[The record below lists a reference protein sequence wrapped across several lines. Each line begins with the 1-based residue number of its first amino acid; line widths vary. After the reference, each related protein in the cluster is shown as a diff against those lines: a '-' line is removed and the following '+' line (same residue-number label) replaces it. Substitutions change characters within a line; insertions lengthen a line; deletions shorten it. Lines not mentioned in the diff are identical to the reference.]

1 MVGSGKGRGRDRP
14 AGAVGFYVVAVM
26 SMVVSVDTSWR
37 FFDHN
42 LHITD
47 VRERV
52 VMFAVLEVALIACG
66 YGMRANVGAHGRP
79 GAPRLVAWVL
89 CGMAGYMAWQLSGVA
104 EGIARVTL
112 GPVLG
117 LVMLHLA
124 LGIEIRAGHAR
135 TTGWARVAHELRER
149 LLSRLGLADDTRDA
163 LARTRDRAVTRAA
176 RLALAGRLVPWRAVR
191 LTRALRAANVAH
203 DEAAQHRLLAEL
215 ATARHAGELAGL
227 PLESPWRSPRLQPAD
242 TATATSTA
250 TSMAT
255 ATSTAAASA
264 MAAASDSAGR
274 TEVRADRVGMS
285 TPSRGTSGGKA
296 GGKDKRVPRVSK
308 ADYLARARAELAAAA
323 PDTTV
328 TAGWVQRVVP
338 DISRSMSYVVVA
350 ELTADP
356 TTDPTAG
363 TSADG
368 AVAGGGVDGA
378 ESVRLVSVNGSA
390 R

>member
-1 MVGSGKGRGRDRP
+1 MGWRDTKHDDTRATTRGSGRARP
-14 AGAVGFYVVAVM
+14 GGALGFYVVAVM

-47 VRERV
+47 IRERV

-66 YGMRANVGAHGRP
+66 YGMRANVQRHGRP

-135 TTGWARVAHELRER
+135 TTAWARVAHELRER

-163 LARTRDRAVTRAA
+163 LARTRDRAVQRAA
-176 RLALAGRLVPWRAVR
+176 RLALAGRLAPWRTAR
-191 LTRALRAANVAH
+191 LTRALRTAHVAH
-203 DEAAQHRLLAEL
+203 EPAAQHRLLAEL
-215 ATARHAGELAGL
+215 ATARHAGELADL
-227 PLESPWRSPRLQPAD
+227 PLESPWR
-242 TATATSTA
+242 TASA
-250 TSMAT
+250 
-255 ATSTAAASA
+255 STAAAA
-264 MAAASDSAGR
+264 EPAPAVPSDAGR
-274 TEVRADRVGMS
+274 TARPGVGEQARR
-285 TPSRGTSGGKA
+285 TATKPSGRPANKSGGA
-296 GGKDKRVPRVSK
+296 GKRSARPSK
-308 ADYLARARAELAAAA
+308 ADYVARARAALADAA
-323 PDTTV
+323 PGTPV
-328 TAGWVQRVVP
+328 TAQWVQTAVP
-338 DISRSMSYVVVA
+338 DISRSMSYVVA
-350 ELTADP
+350 TELTTEPADP
-356 TTDPTAG
+356 HEDTTTDTTA
-363 TSADG
+363 AG
-368 AVAGGGVDGA
+368 AVQ
-378 ESVRLVSVNGSA
+378 LVSVNGSA